1 MKRTIVIGL
10 ALMAMSVIAGGAA
23 PSASAWSL
31 CMETD
36 EAKVGFYSMFCGGS
50 QISEGEFI
58 LVNSP
63 LIPTANS
70 QLFCAEVTVIGSQ
83 TGRYEDN
90 KCTKKLTG
98 GKYITVT
105 PLGQSPK
112 IVEKKPDPVAYTVA
126 NDKFTVASGP
136 MILRNSKI
144 VVKCESGTATGET
157 GEKEV
162 QGKKTIDGIKMS
174 KFTYKG
180 CTGEQEKVACELP
193 GGSFSTNSL
202 EGSEL
207 VELEENS
214 ETGVGARI
222 QPTSGSEIAKFEM
235 TCGGKKTTITITG
248 SVIGQMTGESFEK
261 TSKESKIVFHQAEGN
276 QEFKETCDPSSKES
290 DACVA
295 SKESFLQMN
304 EVKSGFESTETFTF
318 TTEQDTL

>member
-1 MKRTIVIGL
+1 
-10 ALMAMSVIAGGAA
+10 MAMLVIAGSTAS
-23 PSASAWSL
+23 SASAWTL

-36 EAKVGFYSMFCGGS
+36 ELKAGFYSMFCGGS

-105 PLGQSPK
+105 PLGQSLK

-126 NDKFTVASGP
+126 NDKFTVISGA

-144 VVKCESGTATGET
+144 TIKCEKGEATGET
-157 GEKEV
+157 TEKEV

-174 KFTYKG
+174 KVTYKG
-180 CTGEQEKVACELP
+180 CTGEQEKIGCELP
-193 GGSFSTNSL
+193 GASFSTNEL
-202 EGSEL
+202 GGSEL
-207 VELEENS
+207 VELEESS
-214 ETGVGARI
+214 ETGVGARLA
-222 QPTSGSEIAKFEM
+222 PTSGNEIAKIEM
-235 TCGGKKTTITITG
+235 TCGGKKTTVTITG
-248 SVIGQMTGESFEK
+248 KAIGQIPGTSFEK
-261 TSKESKIVFHQAEGN
+261 TSKESQVAFSAPEGN
-276 QEFKETCDPSSKES
+276 QQFKETCEPSSKES
-290 DACVA
+290 DACTA
-295 SKESFLQMN
+295 SEESFLRMN
-304 EVKSGFESTETFTF
+304 EVKSGFESTLTFTF